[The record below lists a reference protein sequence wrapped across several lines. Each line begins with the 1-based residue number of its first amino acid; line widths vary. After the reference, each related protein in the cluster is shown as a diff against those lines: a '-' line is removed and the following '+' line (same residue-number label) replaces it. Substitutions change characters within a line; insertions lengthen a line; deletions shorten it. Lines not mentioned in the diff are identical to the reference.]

1 LPGSPAPGTMR
12 GCPSLSV
19 PKDPKTSCRLPLRR
33 EYRTPG
39 CRVRLRDNVRRGPS
53 GGLAGRL
60 SNPPSQRYR
69 IDSDTPNVVAL
80 TAVAAGVRFSDLAM
94 RTTPDFAFAIV
105 FSVRTSSFV
114 HARRRAVVFLRANTN
129 LRCLVWRSGL
139 LSTKWRNSKWIL
151 RHQSDC
157 PIMI

>member
-1 LPGSPAPGTMR
+1 MLFQRAESSPPR
-12 GCPSLSV
+12 SV
-19 PKDPKTSCRLPLRR
+19 QRADLVPTTGYAVIVDGHFKTEFVEEKAAKKAATC
-33 EYRTPG
+33 
-39 CRVRLRDNVRRGPS
+39 VPS
-53 GGLAGRL
+53 GGLAGRH
-60 SNPPSQRYR
+60 SDPPSRRYR

-105 FSVRTSSFV
+105 FSVRTSCFV

-139 LSTKWRNSKWIL
+139 LSTEWRNNK
-151 RHQSDC
+151 
-157 PIMI
+157 